1 MSRVEVSETIGPDPV
16 IALYSGNGMASG
28 DVIGEI
34 VRNDYI
40 ESKPFYTDN
49 FLNHSY
55 QVSLNPDYP
64 TKPSNFN
71 WKFDENGNEAL
82 DPAGDPPRID
92 PNDDLKWFTSGHHPR
107 HPSTPADRSSNYGLP
122 PIPTAG
128 AMALNFTV
136 LATNEDDPKN
146 WIPTFSAR
154 IGWGTTNS
162 SWFDLS
168 YTQGLL
174 YSDVWT
180 YKWAKF
186 RIEPGMY
193 FGIEADDILPF
204 TDGSEPWYIY
214 GDDGAGG
221 NGYTGPAPHTGTW
234 SQALHSLKVI
244 EKHTA

>member
-1 MSRVEVSETIGPDPV
+1 MSRVEISETIGPDPV
-16 IALYSGNGMASG
+16 TAIYSGNGMASG
-28 DVIGEI
+28 DVIGAV
-34 VRNDYI
+34 VRNDYV

-55 QVSLNPDYP
+55 QVSLNPDVV

-71 WKFDENGNEAL
+71 WKFDEDGNENL
-82 DPAGDPPRID
+82 DPIGNPPKIEANED
-92 PNDDLKWFTSGHHPR
+92 FLYFTSGHHPR
-107 HPSTPADRSSNYGLP
+107 HALTSSDRTSNYGLP
-122 PIPTAG
+122 PNQYDP

-136 LATNEDDPKN
+136 LGTNEEEPKN

-154 IGWGTTNS
+154 IGWGTTDS

-168 YTQGLL
+168 YPQGIL
-174 YSDVWT
+174 YSDVWS

-193 FGIEADDILPF
+193 FGIEADDALPF
-204 TDGSEPWYIY
+204 TDGSEPWYVFGNVG
-214 GDDGAGG
+214 GD
-221 NGYTGPAPHTGTW
+221 GYKGSAPHTGSW
-234 SQALHSLKVI
+234 CNALNSLKVI